1 MSEINV
7 VVCSEQTEYR
17 VAVKNLLEA
26 DDFNVIGYCGIEAD
40 TKTKIQGYVPDVVVF
55 GVESDDIN
63 DEFLSFIDDL
73 DLSSSGAA
81 AVILTDKVT
90 VDIVNSAAQYG
101 IRQVAAVNTSAEEFS
116 ANLKKIVSNER
127 KFSKKINVEKKQ
139 RSYIYAFFSG
149 KGGVGKTTIATNL
162 AVNLATKGKKTL
174 LIDLDL
180 QFGDADMALDLN
192 PSETIVDLVRDAHG
206 INADTLITC
215 CTTHSSGLS
224 VISSPSSPELAEYVQ
239 PNHITS
245 MLDVAKNYFD
255 YIILDCGCNLT
266 DPVIM
271 ALEGSDTIF
280 MVNDVNILSLKRA
293 KLCQNVLTQINQQD
307 KLKILI
313 NKNQKKN
320 NVKIADFENVLGL
333 ESYAVFSSDLKNI
346 NNSLNSGQPTV
357 LFKPRAVISKELQAF
372 TDKII
377 LEREGK
383 ESLENTKKISRKKK

>member
-17 VAVKNLLEA
+17 VAVKNLLET

-101 IRQVAAVNTSAEEFS
+101 IRQVAALNTSAEEFS

-139 RSYIYAFFSG
+139 RSYVYAFFSG

-206 INADTLITC
+206 INADTLTTC
-215 CTTHSSGLS
+215 CTTHSSGL
-224 VISSPSSPELAEYVQ
+224 
-239 PNHITS
+239 
-245 MLDVAKNYFD
+245 
-255 YIILDCGCNLT
+255 
-266 DPVIM
+266 
-271 ALEGSDTIF
+271 
-280 MVNDVNILSLKRA
+280 
-293 KLCQNVLTQINQQD
+293 
-307 KLKILI
+307 
-313 NKNQKKN
+313 
-320 NVKIADFENVLGL
+320 
-333 ESYAVFSSDLKNI
+333 
-346 NNSLNSGQPTV
+346 
-357 LFKPRAVISKELQAF
+357 
-372 TDKII
+372 
-377 LEREGK
+377 
-383 ESLENTKKISRKKK
+383 